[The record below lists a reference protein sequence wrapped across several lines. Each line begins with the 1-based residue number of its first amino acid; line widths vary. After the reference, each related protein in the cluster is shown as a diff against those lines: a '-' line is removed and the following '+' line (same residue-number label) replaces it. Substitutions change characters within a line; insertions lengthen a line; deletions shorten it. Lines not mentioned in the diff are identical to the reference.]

1 MNIKFM
7 AWAENRWKTSS
18 IVLFVME
25 AGAALLCPT
34 LRLTKRGLGT
44 LHTIWGARQGRL
56 ANCPS
61 KGKEGPSSFSLE
73 RETKGAAVRSL
84 LNGKRGGTRFNSSE
98 KGGKGHYSFLSRTK
112 ERVTFCPLK

>member
-7 AWAENRWKTSS
+7 AWAENRWKTSA
-18 IVLFVME
+18 IVLCVME
-25 AGAALLCPT
+25 GRAALLCPT

-56 ANCPS
+56 VNCPS

-73 RETKGAAVRSL
+73 REIKGAAVRSL
-84 LNGKRGGTRFNSSE
+84 LNGKRGGHAST
-98 KGGKGHYSFLSRTK
+98 
-112 ERVTFCPLK
+112 PLKREGRATIPSFQEQRKG